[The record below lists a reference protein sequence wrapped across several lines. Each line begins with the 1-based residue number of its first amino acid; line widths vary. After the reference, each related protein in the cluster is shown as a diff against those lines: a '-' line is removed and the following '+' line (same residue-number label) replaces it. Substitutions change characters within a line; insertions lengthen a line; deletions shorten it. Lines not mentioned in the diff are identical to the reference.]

1 MEKEKW
7 ASVLNWHFQEE
18 KEKREEFLF
27 SAVRAGCTCC
37 DEDFYVQ
44 REKEYEYYTVHILL
58 EGYGFFRIA
67 GREYFLKKGD
77 VFLITP
83 GQAHMYCSRLE
94 SEPVLLWAELR
105 GGSCREI
112 FSRFSAVR
120 GYALQNM
127 ETEKMVEKLLCLLL
141 NRKNRGENKEN
152 RYEESA
158 EIYDFLMCL
167 LEMAENMKKR
177 PSDAFVQAV
186 EYIDRSFTENISV
199 QKLAESLHISQGY
212 LNRLFR
218 NGMGGSPVKYI
229 MMKRMEYAC
238 YLLRTTGLS
247 CEKISEMVGMYDN
260 AYFYRIFRR
269 VMGMTPVQYR
279 KQGREEDEEVS

>member
-1 MEKEKW
+1 MGKEKW
-7 ASVLNWHFQEE
+7 EPVLNWYFEEE
-18 KEKREEFLF
+18 KENAEKFLF

-37 DEDFYVQ
+37 NEDFYVQ
-44 REKEYEYYTVHILL
+44 REKEYAYYTVHILL
-58 EGYGFFRIA
+58 DGYGFFRIA

-77 VFLITP
+77 IFLITP

-94 SEPVLLWAELR
+94 SKPVLLWAELC

-112 FSRFSAVR
+112 FSRFSAVG

-127 ETEKMVEKLLCLLL
+127 GTEKIRDKLLCLLL
-141 NRKNRGENKEN
+141 NRKNREENKGN

-167 LEMAENMKKR
+167 LEMAENIKKR
-177 PSDAFVQAV
+177 PSDAFVQAA
-186 EYIDRSFTENISV
+186 EYIDRNFTENISI

-218 NGMGGSPVKYI
+218 NGMGVSPVKYI
-229 MMKRMEYAC
+229 TMKRMEYAC
-238 YLLRTTGLS
+238 YLLRTTELS
-247 CEKISEMVGMYDN
+247 CEKISEAVGMYDN

-269 VMGMTPVQYR
+269 VMGMTPVQYK

>member
-77 VFLITP
+77 VFLIIP

-94 SEPVLLWAELR
+94 SKHVLLWAELR

-112 FSRFSAVR
+112 FSRFSEVR

-158 EIYDFLMCL
+158 EKYDFLMCL

-186 EYIDRSFTENISV
+186 EYIDRSFAENIRV

-218 NGMGGSPVKYI
+218 NGMGVSPVKYI

-247 CEKISEMVGMYDN
+247 CEKISETVGMYDN

>member
-27 SAVRAGCTCC
+27 SAVRAGYTCC

-77 VFLITP
+77 IFLITP
-83 GQAHMYCSRLE
+83 GQAHMYCSRLD
-94 SEPVLLWAELR
+94 SKTVLLWAELC

-141 NRKNRGENKEN
+141 NRKNKEN

-177 PSDAFVQAV
+177 PSDAFVQAA
-186 EYIDRSFTENISV
+186 EYIDRNFTESISV
-199 QKLAESLHISQGY
+199 QKLAESLHVSQGY
-212 LNRLFR
+212 LNQLFR
-218 NGMGGSPVKYI
+218 NGMGVSPVKYI
-229 MMKRMEYAC
+229 IMKRMEYAC

-247 CEKISEMVGMYDN
+247 CEKISETVGMYDN

-269 VMGMTPVQYR
+269 VMGMTPVEYR
-279 KQGREEDEEVS
+279 KQGREENEEVS

>member
-77 VFLITP
+77 VFLIIP

-94 SEPVLLWAELR
+94 SKHVLLWAELR

-112 FSRFSAVR
+112 FSRFSEVR

-152 RYEESA
+152 RYEEST

-218 NGMGGSPVKYI
+218 NGMGVSPVKYI
-229 MMKRMEYAC
+229 MMKRMAYAC

-247 CEKISEMVGMYDN
+247 CEKISETVGMYDN

>member
-7 ASVLNWHFQEE
+7 APVLNWYFQEE
-18 KEKREEFLF
+18 EREKTEKFLF

-37 DEDFYVQ
+37 DENFYVK

-77 VFLITP
+77 IFLITP

-94 SEPVLLWAELR
+94 SRPVLLWVELR
-105 GGSCREI
+105 GGNCREI
-112 FSRFSAVR
+112 FGRFSAVR

-127 ETEKMVEKLLCLLL
+127 GTEKIGEKLLCLLL
-141 NRKNRGENKEN
+141 NRKNKEEDKRN

-167 LEMAENMKKR
+167 LEMAENMKRR
-177 PSDAFVQAV
+177 PSDAFVQAA
-186 EYIDRSFTENISV
+186 EYIDRNFTENISI
-199 QKLAESLHISQGY
+199 QKLAENLHISQGY

-218 NGMGGSPVKYI
+218 NSIGVSPVKYI

-238 YLLRTTGLS
+238 YLLRTTELS
-247 CEKISEMVGMYDN
+247 CEQISGTVGMYDN
-260 AYFYRIFRR
+260 AYFYKIFRR
-269 VMGMTPVQYR
+269 VMGVTPVQYR
-279 KQGREEDEEVS
+279 KQGREEEW

>member
-27 SAVRAGCTCC
+27 SAVRAGYTCC

-77 VFLITP
+77 IFLITP
-83 GQAHMYCSRLE
+83 GQAHMYCSRLD
-94 SEPVLLWAELR
+94 SKPVLLWAELC

-141 NRKNRGENKEN
+141 NRKNRGKNKEN

-177 PSDAFVQAV
+177 PSDAFVQAA
-186 EYIDRSFTENISV
+186 EYIDRNFTESISV
-199 QKLAESLHISQGY
+199 QKLAESLHVSQGY
-212 LNRLFR
+212 LNQLFR
-218 NGMGGSPVKYI
+218 NGMGVSPVKYI
-229 MMKRMEYAC
+229 IMKRMEYAC

-247 CEKISEMVGMYDN
+247 CEKISETVGMYDN

-269 VMGMTPVQYR
+269 VMGNDTCRVQKTGEGR
-279 KQGREEDEEVS
+279 K

>member
-1 MEKEKW
+1 
-7 ASVLNWHFQEE
+7 
-18 KEKREEFLF
+18 
-27 SAVRAGCTCC
+27 
-37 DEDFYVQ
+37 
-44 REKEYEYYTVHILL
+44 
-58 EGYGFFRIA
+58 
-67 GREYFLKKGD
+67 
-77 VFLITP
+77 
-83 GQAHMYCSRLE
+83 MYCSRLD
-94 SEPVLLWAELR
+94 SKPVLLWAELC

-141 NRKNRGENKEN
+141 NRKNRGKNKEN

-177 PSDAFVQAV
+177 PSDAFVQAA
-186 EYIDRSFTENISV
+186 EYIDRNFTESISV
-199 QKLAESLHISQGY
+199 QKLAESLHVSQGY
-212 LNRLFR
+212 LNQLFR
-218 NGMGGSPVKYI
+218 NGIGVSPVKYI
-229 MMKRMEYAC
+229 IMKRMEYAC

-247 CEKISEMVGMYDN
+247 CEKISETVGMYDN

-269 VMGMTPVQYR
+269 VMGMTPVEYR
-279 KQGREEDEEVS
+279 KQGREENEEVS

>member
-1 MEKEKW
+1 
-7 ASVLNWHFQEE
+7 
-18 KEKREEFLF
+18 
-27 SAVRAGCTCC
+27 
-37 DEDFYVQ
+37 
-44 REKEYEYYTVHILL
+44 
-58 EGYGFFRIA
+58 
-67 GREYFLKKGD
+67 
-77 VFLITP
+77 
-83 GQAHMYCSRLE
+83 MYCSRLE

-120 GYALQNM
+120 GYALQNI

-177 PSDAFVQAV
+177 PSDAFVQAA
-186 EYIDRSFTENISV
+186 EYIDRNFTESISV
-199 QKLAESLHISQGY
+199 QKLAESLHISQRY

-218 NGMGGSPVKYI
+218 NGMGVSPVKYI
-229 MMKRMEYAC
+229 MMKRMEHAC
-238 YLLRTTGLS
+238 YLLRTTELS
-247 CEKISEMVGMYDN
+247 CEKISGAVGMYDN